1 MNSFNAIGN
10 IGGDAE
16 VRHTADGTA
25 ILSWSIAVNYG
36 YGKNA
41 ITSWVRCSLFGKR
54 AETLQQYLLKG
65 TQVGIQGEIALQTY
79 TNKQGEVKSDLI
91 CNVSNVTLCGKKESN
106 GAGTPPQNKGA
117 VAGAMPAMDEFEDD
131 IPF

>member
-10 IGGDAE
+10 IGNDAE
-16 VRHTADGTA
+16 LRQTKEGTA

-41 ITSWVRCSLFGKR
+41 ISTWVRCSLFGKR
-54 AETLQQYLLKG
+54 AESLQQYMLKG
-65 TQVGIQGEIALQTY
+65 TMVGIQGEIALQTY

-91 CNVSNVTLCGKKESN
+91 CNVSNVTLCGKKEANRIEAPTQPKS
-106 GAGTPPQNKGA
+106 AGELPS
-117 VAGAMPAMDEFEDD
+117 DFEDD